1 VFLPSVLRSVTV
13 CTALCLRTWPAPL
26 PTLRA
31 SALALAC
38 TASLAHAQGDATRGE
53 KYFEDCASCHTLANG
68 QNGVGPSLFGVL
80 GRKAG
85 ALDDYRYS
93 PALKRSGIVW
103 SPQTLDNFIADPQ
116 KAVPANRMP
125 YAGLTN
131 ASERADLIAYLQK
144 MAK

>member
-1 VFLPSVLRSVTV
+1 MKHMIRLT
-13 CTALCLRTWPAPL
+13 CAIAICCAPGV
-26 PTLRA
+26 
-31 SALALAC
+31 
-38 TASLAHAQGDATRGE
+38 AHAQGDAVRGE
-53 KYFEDCASCHTLANG
+53 KYFVDCASCHTLANG
-68 QNGVGPSLFGVL
+68 ENGVGPSLFGVL

-85 ALDDYRYS
+85 TLDDYRYS

-125 YAGLTN
+125 YAGMTN
-131 ASERADLIAYLQK
+131 AAERADLIAYLQK